1 MASDDTHPLSWGPG
15 GAAPA
20 GTARTSDHDPNR
32 QPEGDPGPNSGAGA
46 RGGERAGTAFPVEH
60 EISPVAG
67 TASRLGSSQK
77 IGILLACGVAALGV
91 IAITHLHRHRHA
103 TRLPSAPDGG
113 ALGRPFQAPPLP
125 PPTRPAITKAALP
138 MPAPH
143 PASPFALGFGHPQE
157 TAAMKALKAPIFAY
171 QGGGAVPPPAG
182 TGAPG
187 TAGAAEAISGSGA
200 GGLAGRAAGAGSA
213 LARDLTPSRFA
224 HVDARLI
231 AHPNFTLAAGTLIPC
246 TLQTAIDSGLPGFV
260 KCILPQSVRSM
271 TGAVTLLDRGTQV
284 IGQIQQG
291 LIQGQ
296 DRLFILWTRAVTPQ
310 NVAVDLASP
319 AAGALGRAGV
329 SGAVDNH
336 FMERF
341 GAAIMLSVIGGS
353 LQAAS
358 NAAQTGSGNAYFQY
372 LNTNTNQIANT
383 ALQSTIDIPPTL
395 RKNQG
400 DNVSIFVARDLNF
413 SRVYKLALVKP

>member
-1 MASDDTHPLSWGPG
+1 MASDDTHPLSWGPEPVSP
-15 GAAPA
+15 GAVPP
-20 GTARTSDHDPNR
+20 GARDHDPAH
-32 QPEGDPGPNSGAGA
+32 QPGNGSDRGAQAGAGA
-46 RGGERAGTAFPVEH
+46 GTTSPVEH

-67 TASRLGSSQK
+67 TASRLGSGQK
-77 IGILLACGVAALGV
+77 IGILLGCGVAALGV
-91 IAITHLHRHRHA
+91 IAIAHLHRHHHA
-103 TRLPSAPDGG
+103 TRSPSSPDDG

-125 PPTRPAITKAALP
+125 PPTRPVVTKAALP

-143 PASPFALGFGHPQE
+143 TTSPFALGFGQPQE
-157 TAAMKALKAPIFAY
+157 TPAMKALAAPIFAY
-171 QGGGAVPPPAG
+171 QGGGAAPPS
-182 TGAPG
+182 PG
-187 TAGAAEAISGSGA
+187 TSAPGA
-200 GGLAGRAAGAGSA
+200 GGAAGGGSGGRASGQAGTAAGAGSA

-284 IGQIQQG
+284 IGQIRQG

-310 NVAVDLASP
+310 DVAVDLASP

-358 NAAQTGSGNAYFQY
+358 NAAQTGSGNSYFQY

-400 DNVSIFVARDLNF
+400 DNISIFVARDLNF
-413 SRVYKLALVKP
+413 SHVYRLALVKP